1 LYQVK
6 VGDLICSKRYKPTGI
21 FDLGVVTHFEES
33 KIKDGWIW
41 IYVYVVDWGETQ
53 RYNLNSVKQHFD
65 LLARA

>member
-1 LYQVK
+1 MEYK
-6 VGDLICSKRYKPTGI
+6 IGDLICSKRYKPTGI
-21 FDLGVVTHFEES
+21 FDLGIISDIRES
-33 KIKDGWIW
+33 QLKNEWIW